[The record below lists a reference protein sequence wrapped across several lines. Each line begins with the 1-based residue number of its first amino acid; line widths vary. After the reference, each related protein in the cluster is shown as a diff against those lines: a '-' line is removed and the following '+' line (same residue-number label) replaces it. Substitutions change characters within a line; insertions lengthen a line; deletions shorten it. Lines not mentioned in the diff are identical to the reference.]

1 MIFRIGLGVRVR
13 SQVLGLGVWLEW
25 DCFGIDKFW
34 SFFMNKFLRFAD
46 EKNFGVGNIF
56 RVC

>member
-25 DCFGIDKFW
+25 DCFGIDKILELFY
-34 SFFMNKFLRFAD
+34 
-46 EKNFGVGNIF
+46 EQIF
-56 RVC
+56 EVC